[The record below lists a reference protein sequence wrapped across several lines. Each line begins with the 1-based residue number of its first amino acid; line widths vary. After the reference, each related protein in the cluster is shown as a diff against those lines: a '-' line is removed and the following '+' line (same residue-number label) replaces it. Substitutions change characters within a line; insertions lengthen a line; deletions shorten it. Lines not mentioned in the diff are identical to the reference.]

1 VLQSIKN
8 DTIVSFLSERSS
20 LTLAQLDT
28 ILASQTQ
35 GDLKEKVSKRDK
47 QKLSEG
53 AFIRTL
59 RQGQANIEA
68 CMYTLILLE
77 YLGLVGPE
85 DLERLSRLGVLIS
98 KVKESTPNREEI
110 QRLIHSL
117 QDFAETFSRRR
128 KLIV

>member
-1 VLQSIKN
+1 MLESIKN
-8 DTIVSFLSERSS
+8 DAIVSFVSRRSS
-20 LTLAQLDT
+20 LTFAQLDT

-47 QKLSEG
+47 QKLSQG

-77 YLGLVGPE
+77 YLGLVGSE

-98 KVKESTPNREEI
+98 KIRGSSPNKEEI
-110 QRLIHSL
+110 RRLIQGL